1 MDMRIAA
8 GMVTFNPSLDDLRGS
23 VPALLKQ
30 VEALVIVD
38 NGSKN
43 VDKVADFVAGYP
55 QVTLLRNEKN
65 LGVAVALNRIF
76 EWAEKAGFDWVLTL
90 DDDSEIPSGMI
101 DGYRRCLK
109 DRDDVAAVGS
119 GASSDSDGVL
129 DSANSVNGS
138 KRADDSN
145 GSSRVGIVCPLL
157 INRKDGTVF
166 HSKRSKDECITSG
179 SLTNVAAWRAIGGFD
194 DWLFIDGVDFDFSRR
209 LVAAGYPIVECKA
222 VVMPHQIGESRTIN
236 LGIKHPIAWNHAPFR
251 WYYIERNA
259 LYIDKKL
266 GVYSWPHAVARIV
279 GDALIVL
286 LFEHDKAKKIGA
298 MLRGWRAGKRK
309 IREMN
314 ASKGTDRE

>member
-1 MDMRIAA
+1 MRIAA

-30 VEALVIVD
+30 VETLVVVD
-38 NGSKN
+38 NGSGN
-43 VDKVADFVAGYP
+43 VEDVASFVAGYP
-55 QVTLLRNEKN
+55 QVTLLRNGKN

-76 EWAEKAGFDWVLTL
+76 EWAEKTGFDWVLTL
-90 DDDSEIPSGMI
+90 DDDSEIPEEMI

-109 DRDDVAAVGS
+109 DRDDVAAMGGS
-119 GASSDSDGVL
+119 TSSDSDGVS
-129 DSANSVNGS
+129 DSMDSGNGS
-138 KRADDSN
+138 KRANDFN

-157 INRKDGTVF
+157 VNRKDGTVF
-166 HSKRSKDECITSG
+166 QSKRNENECITSG
-179 SLTNVAAWRAIGGFD
+179 SLTNVAAWKAIGGFD

-236 LGIKHPIAWNHAPFR
+236 LGFKHPIAWNHAPFR

-266 GVYSWPHAVARIV
+266 GVYSWLHSVARIAQ
-279 GDALIVL
+279 DMLIVL
-286 LFEHDKAKKIGA
+286 LFERDKGKKVGA

-309 IREMN
+309 IRGMN
-314 ASKGTDRE
+314 ASKGTNRE